1 MLHRPVEH
9 DVRTQKSMSYLSSS
23 EAGGRDMGRRNRTGL
38 CFEYLKSVGRGLAEQ
53 LSDRINNYKVQKK
66 LHMLYICCVLIP
78 LVITDSVILAIV
90 LRSDSASRKHEL
102 ENIANAVRYSIAGSI
117 DTAAM
122 TVKDIYMN
130 KYINNFLDGT
140 YESALDYYN
149 HYRSFMKDSL
159 FESSMGSSSSTVTM
173 YADNDTIINGGEFAR
188 LEGVKDTEWYQ
199 YLDESGQDI
208 VLYTYYDESN
218 TPAVEAKRKISLIRR
233 MNFYKREG
241 CEKIIKLDL
250 DYSGIVRD
258 LMQMNYD
265 APVYICSNRKILFSN
280 DGNSS
285 VGKDFEIFDM
295 QADIGYEEGM
305 VSYGQGMDIYVLRKS
320 QSAWKLIWSNLP
332 LILFLI
338 CINAFLP
345 WMFMKLL
352 NRSFTERLQELSS
365 VFDKIE
371 GDNLQEIQ
379 RARGSD
385 ELGML
390 MRNYNKM
397 AGRINELIQTV
408 YKDRLK
414 EQEMDIARQNAE
426 LLALHSQITP
436 HFLFNA
442 LESIRM
448 HSILKK
454 EMETAHMVEM
464 LAVMER
470 QYVDWGTDLV
480 TIKEELN
487 FAQAYLELQKY
498 RFGERLSYKIE
509 MEDGCSGYYI
519 PKLSVVTFVE
529 NACVHGIE
537 NKSTPGWVF
546 VRVYMEKEKLC
557 LEVEDTGNG
566 IDDALLRELQY
577 NMSHCGIASLKKK
590 GQVGI
595 MNACLRLRM
604 VTGDAVIFALESEAG
619 AGTSITIQMPV
630 NEKQTT
636 EQR

>member
-1 MLHRPVEH
+1 MLP
-9 DVRTQKSMSYLSSS
+9 
-23 EAGGRDMGRRNRTGL
+23 A
-38 CFEYLKSVGRGLAEQ
+38 
-53 LSDRINNYKVQKK
+53 
-66 LHMLYICCVLIP
+66 MLYR
-78 LVITDSVILAIV
+78 TALAIF
-90 LRSDSASRKHEL
+90 SNSC
-102 ENIANAVRYSIAGSI
+102 
-117 DTAAM
+117 
-122 TVKDIYMN
+122 
-130 KYINNFLDGT
+130 F
-140 YESALDYYN
+140 
-149 HYRSFMKDSL
+149 
-159 FESSMGSSSSTVTM
+159 
-173 YADNDTIINGGEFAR
+173 

-414 EQEMDIARQNAE
+414 EQEMDIAR
-426 LLALHSQITP
+426 
-436 HFLFNA
+436 
-442 LESIRM
+442 M
-448 HSILKK
+448 
-454 EMETAHMVEM
+454 
-464 LAVMER
+464 
-470 QYVDWGTDLV
+470 G
-480 TIKEELN
+480 
-487 FAQAYLELQKY
+487 
-498 RFGERLSYKIE
+498 
-509 MEDGCSGYYI
+509 
-519 PKLSVVTFVE
+519 
-529 NACVHGIE
+529 
-537 NKSTPGWVF
+537 
-546 VRVYMEKEKLC
+546 
-557 LEVEDTGNG
+557 
-566 IDDALLRELQY
+566 
-577 NMSHCGIASLKKK
+577 
-590 GQVGI
+590 
-595 MNACLRLRM
+595 
-604 VTGDAVIFALESEAG
+604 
-619 AGTSITIQMPV
+619 
-630 NEKQTT
+630 
-636 EQR
+636 